1 MIGHKVIY
9 ITRYNTE
16 LARLFIFGTNINIL
30 CICVSSLAG
39 EMLCIVQQQQ
49 QLKTHSQVEFD
60 WLILVANWIPSLISI
75 SRVCESCAVV
85 DSFRPEDEV
94 SSILYRDETI
104 RNNEKF
110 FSSLCVP
117 HKSRAD
123 VSKRQMFGETDW
135 RVDESLSVPVFS
147 RVGQD
152 ETMSGA
158 ALPVAYI
165 CTCKCIIHHLERWR
179 REV

>member
-1 MIGHKVIY
+1 MYSI
-9 ITRYNTE
+9 
-16 LARLFIFGTNINIL
+16 A
-30 CICVSSLAG
+30 
-39 EMLCIVQQQQ
+39 QQQ

-110 FSSLCVP
+110 FSSLCVA

-158 ALPVAYI
+158 APAGRL
-165 CTCKCIIHHLERWR
+165 HLYM
-179 REV
+179 